1 MSTGGRLLSQV
12 MPDTYRQG
20 YTYRTKIRDC
30 WRGEIK
36 PKPQTKAKRMGSK
49 ILRHALKENL
59 TKQLDN
65 KE

>member
-1 MSTGGRLLSQV
+1 MATGGRLLSQV

-49 ILRHALKENL
+49 ILRRALKKNL
-59 TKQLDN
+59 NKQLNDS
-65 KE
+65 E